1 MKKSAVG
8 VVCFGSHVTLSFR
21 PSKYFKD
28 ACRAHYGWMEELD
41 FVSATEES
49 RKHINTWVAEK
60 TEGEDVSL
68 LLFAQY
74 LNRSYFP
81 SVPSQDH
88 RM

>member
-1 MKKSAVG
+1 
-8 VVCFGSHVTLSFR
+8 
-21 PSKYFKD
+21 
-28 ACRAHYGWMEELD
+28 MEELD

-60 TEGEDVSL
+60 TEGEDMSL

-74 LNRSYFP
+74 LNQSYFP

-88 RM
+88 QM

>member
-1 MKKSAVG
+1 MFYQAE
-8 VVCFGSHVTLSFR
+8 
-21 PSKYFKD
+21 
-28 ACRAHYGWMEELD
+28 MEELD
-41 FVSATEES
+41 FVTATEES

-81 SVPSQDH
+81 SVPSQNH